1 MSAISQDKLKYY
13 SVPNLNS
20 PFQNYQ
26 ISSCGW
32 FSEVNIWFLVNFKLL
47 ELSICLILTFLK
59 RMNYNSE
66 KFFTAKTSFGLRLGN
81 SKLSNLNIDEAFL
94 EFDHYNS
101 HLFSWRAN
109 VSSKVWKL
117 GTKAKAAAAVWETF
131 LVAERAEKAR
141 LSFWTSLAL
150 PKKMRVFFSV

>member
-59 RMNYNSE
+59 SMNYNFE
-66 KFFTAKTSFGLRLGN
+66 KSFTAKSLFGSGLDIQNCPIWRLV
-81 SKLSNLNIDEAFL
+81 KT
-94 EFDHYNS
+94 
-101 HLFSWRAN
+101 
-109 VSSKVWKL
+109 V
-117 GTKAKAAAAVWETF
+117 
-131 LVAERAEKAR
+131 
-141 LSFWTSLAL
+141 
-150 PKKMRVFFSV
+150 